1 MQTWP
6 HAPAKLYECI
16 IPRVTVRHNASLKS
30 GIVAFL
36 TVGIVVKTTGRRYG
50 KRVEIEHPIEGWISL
65 RNGKDYACVWPLDAK
80 PQEGIAPV
88 LKHMDA
94 KGAVSAIKSGT
105 MNDYC
110 ASKTNTGLE
119 AKEYQH
125 QLLRYFEKGC
135 DVEITDS
142 RREVWRR
149 AEFHSFQNSYLIA
162 TIPHA
167 DGGSFE
173 INTLYSCSLSTIRRP
188 VSEDIFDVLNEL
200 ISTEEEYINN
210 LENID
215 LIFFEDCDLP
225 DIGNLRKKLNIIQ
238 NLIRGHNGFRVNLKA
253 AHLNIYSLC
262 QIFEDKAGF
271 FQYYH
276 QYYEVYFSIIDEYLE
291 LVRTK
296 ESVKDH
302 FDSKPQS
309 FEICVLRPV
318 KRPSSYQEFLKKLR
332 KKTEYDFERFLLDH
346 ALKKF
351 TQMLHQ
357 LNEKQRDMEAKI
369 QTEKTVKRIKGF
381 HHGDLFAGG
390 RREFFDE
397 FVCTM
402 KRLFTTEFCKLYVT
416 SDSLII
422 TDSGFWLKHHIP
434 YQKITSVEQIPDS
447 GIELTYT
454 IHRRESMS
462 FMEKMASAESR
473 SVSFFGDKDDYW
485 FKMIQRNWHG
495 SLETFRMASDRRR
508 GMNNILYESGGEDYM
523 SDDKSRSVSP
533 DDPKTMNFGN
543 DGVKFE
549 ETDSPTRNRLVL
561 IPARSRRPTLDDVIS
576 KADTPVVRLRKLS
589 ENSEDS
595 SDSDVVQ
602 RV

>member
-6 HAPAKLYECI
+6 PAPCKQYECI
-16 IPRVTVRHNASLKS
+16 IPRVTVRNNSSLDS
-30 GIVAFL
+30 EIVAFL
-36 TVGIVVKTTGRRYG
+36 TVGIVVRTTGRRFG
-50 KRVEIEHPIEGWISL
+50 KRVQIEHPIEGWISL
-65 RNGKDYACVWPLDAK
+65 RNSKEYACVWPLDAK
-80 PQEGIAPV
+80 PQQGIAPV
-88 LKHMDA
+88 LKHMDS
-94 KGAVSAIKSGT
+94 KGAVSSIKSGT

-110 ASKTNTGLE
+110 ASKANTGLK
-119 AKEYQH
+119 AKEYQE

-142 RREVWRR
+142 RREIWRR

-162 TIPHA
+162 AVPHS
-167 DGGSFE
+167 DGDLSK
-173 INTLYSCSLSTIRRP
+173 IDTLYSCSLSTIRRP
-188 VSEDIFDVLNEL
+188 VSEDILDVLNEL
-200 ISTEEEYINN
+200 VSTEEEYIKN

-215 LIFFEDCDLP
+215 SMFFEGCDLP
-225 DIGNLRKKLNIIQ
+225 DVTNLRKKLNIIQ
-238 NLIRGHNGFRVNLKA
+238 NLIRGHNGFCVNLKA
-253 AHLNIYSLC
+253 ADLNIYSLC

-276 QYYEVYFSIIDEYLE
+276 QYYEVYFSIINEYLE

-296 ESVKDH
+296 EAVKNH

-332 KKTEYDFERFLLDH
+332 KKTEYDFERFLLNH

-357 LNEKQRDMEAKI
+357 LNEKQRDMEAKL

-381 HHGDLFAGG
+381 HHGDLFDGG

-434 YQKITSVEQIPDS
+434 YQMISSVEQIPDS
-447 GIELTYT
+447 GIEIIYM
-454 IHRRESMS
+454 INRRESMT
-462 FMEKMASAESR
+462 FMEKMANTESR

-495 SLETFRMASDRRR
+495 SLETFRVTSDKRT
-508 GMNNILYESGGEDYM
+508 GVNNAMYDSGPEDYN
-523 SDDKSRSVSP
+523 SDDNSRSVSP
-533 DDPKTMNFGN
+533 DNVKTMNFGS

-549 ETDSPTRNRLVL
+549 EMSSQAGSQLVI
-561 IPARSRRPTLDDVIS
+561 IPARSRRPTLDAS
-576 KADTPVVRLRKLS
+576 FSQADTPISKPMNLS
-589 ENSEDS
+589 EES
-595 SDSDVVQ
+595 SDSGLA
-602 RV
+602 